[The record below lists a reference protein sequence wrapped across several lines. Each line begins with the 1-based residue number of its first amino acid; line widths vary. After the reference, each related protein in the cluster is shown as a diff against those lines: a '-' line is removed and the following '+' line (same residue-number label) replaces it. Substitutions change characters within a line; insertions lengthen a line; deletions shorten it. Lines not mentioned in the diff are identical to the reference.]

1 VKQFGAFMIAGGIAA
16 AANIGSRILFS
27 LVMPYELA
35 IVFGYAVGVTIAFGL
50 NRRYV
55 FRDATGSTHGQYGR
69 FVLVNVVAFAQ
80 VWLVSVGLARFLFPA
95 IGFSW
100 HSETIAHVV
109 GVLSPVATSYLLHKH
124 FSFAKQRLE
133 A

>member
-1 VKQFGAFMIAGGIAA
+1 MIAGGIAA
-16 AANIGSRILFS
+16 VANIGSRILFS

-35 IVFGYAVGVTIAFGL
+35 IVFGYAVGVTVAFAL

-55 FRDATGSTHGQYGR
+55 FRAAAGSARGQYGR
-69 FVLVNVVAFAQ
+69 FVLVNLVAFVQ

-95 IGFSW
+95 IGFAW
-100 HSETIAHVV
+100 HGETVAHVI

-124 FSFAKQRLE
+124 FSFAEGR
-133 A
+133 ARA